1 LASRRLYAIFVRIV
15 DLWLNLA
22 ATLIIKRTYAIAAK
36 AWHQKKYVS
45 VKFKVVEDTAKSD
58 KGHASSTAN

>member
-1 LASRRLYAIFVRIV
+1 LASRRLYAIFVRIA

-22 ATLIIKRTYAIAAK
+22 ATLIIKRTYVIAAK
-36 AWHQKKYVS
+36 VWHQKS
-45 VKFKVVEDTAKSD
+45 KFKVVEDTAKSD